1 MDNEKS
7 LLLKKNCNLNE
18 PIDPLKRKKR
28 NRLERC
34 IKSLGQKYKSE
45 RERVENVSKNNTKNH
60 FLLDC

>member
-18 PIDPLKRKKR
+18 PIDPLKSKKR

-34 IKSLGQKYKSE
+34 IKITWTE
-45 RERVENVSKNNTKNH
+45 I
-60 FLLDC
+60 